1 MARGDPTFELACQRK
16 TESDSAVLVYD
27 FVKDEQ
33 YWIPLSQVE
42 EMHFDKDGNGRI
54 VMTEWIAKKKGLL

>member
-16 TESDSAVLVYD
+16 TETENAVLVYD

-33 YWIPLSQVE
+33 HWIPLSQVE
-42 EMHFDKDGNGRI
+42 SMHFDKEGNGRI
-54 VMTEWIAKKKGLL
+54 VMTEWIAKKKGFI

>member
-27 FVKDEQ
+27 FVKD
-33 YWIPLSQVE
+33 
-42 EMHFDKDGNGRI
+42 
-54 VMTEWIAKKKGLL
+54 